1 MQGDAGCKDLH
12 GVQGF
17 ARCAAVCKG
26 IESARGRIVC
36 KGIARMFKC
45 NARCTGELKDRQSYY
60 KKTQGVQGDVGC
72 ERGCRVSKVCSV
84 YG

>member
-1 MQGDAGCKDLH
+1 M
-12 GVQGF
+12 
-17 ARCAAVCKG
+17 
-26 IESARGRIVC
+26 C